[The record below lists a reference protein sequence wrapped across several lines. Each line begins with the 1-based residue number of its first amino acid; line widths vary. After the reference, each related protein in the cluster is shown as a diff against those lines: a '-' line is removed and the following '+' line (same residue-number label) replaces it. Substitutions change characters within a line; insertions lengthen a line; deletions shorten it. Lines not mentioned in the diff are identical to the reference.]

1 MHGMLGL
8 YHGCTRGLM
17 HIYVIIR
24 RDHVNNNGKNIGGAL
39 ALWG

>member
-1 MHGMLGL
+1 
-8 YHGCTRGLM
+8 M

-39 ALWG
+39 ALWGWMMHQFPDSI

>member
-1 MHGMLGL
+1 
-8 YHGCTRGLM
+8 LM

-24 RDHVNNNGKNIGGAL
+24 RDLVNNNGKNIGGAL